1 MAQRKRT
8 SKSKATSKR
17 TAKKKLDNLNVVD
30 GKAQDI
36 EKIKELQE
44 LMGIKQSNPFG
55 VSTASELEE
64 KMDDMNLSDLQALAV
79 KAGLFPSGSRLTL
92 KNKLLKEF
100 YSTPGAGAGVDVGF
114 QRPVA
119 NPDSPEGQDL
129 IKLMNE
135 NL

>member
-1 MAQRKRT
+1 MAQRKRKT
-8 SKSKATSKR
+8 KTSSKSEAS
-17 TAKKKLDNLNVVD
+17 KKKLENLNVVD

-36 EKIKELQE
+36 AKIKELQE
-44 LMGIKQSNPFG
+44 LMGIKQANPFG
-55 VSTASELEE
+55 VSTASELNE
-64 KMDDMNLSDLQALAV
+64 KMDEMNLSDLQALAV

-114 QRPVA
+114 QKPVA